1 MVLGRGI
8 MGGAEMLRNL
18 GPGELLIIL
27 AILVLLFGASRLG
40 DLGGAIGR
48 AIREFRRE
56 VRDREGPS
64 ERGEHE
70 AGKRPPPGDEQR
82 PQFRH

>member
-1 MVLGRGI
+1 
-8 MGGAEMLRNL
+8 MLRNL

-27 AILVLLFGASRLG
+27 AILVVLFGASRLG

-56 VRDREGPS
+56 VREPEEPRAKVQERE
-64 ERGEHE
+64 
-70 AGKRPPPGDEQR
+70 R
-82 PQFRH
+82 PQVRGAEPYHEDRPDYRH

>member
-1 MVLGRGI
+1 
-8 MGGAEMLRNL
+8 MLRNL

-27 AILVLLFGASRLG
+27 AILVVLFGASRLG

-56 VRDREGPS
+56 VRDREEPS
-64 ERGEHE
+64 AVSYTHLTLPTNREV
-70 AGKRPPPGDEQR
+70 
-82 PQFRH
+82 